1 MKAEIIL
8 IGAGGH
14 ALSCIDVIETQ
25 GMYRIAGLVGLPAEK
40 LNEELGYSVIGTD
53 DELVHLATKFQH
65 VLVAVGQIKTAE
77 PRKRIYRQ
85 ITNLGFT
92 LPTIVSPTAYV
103 SRLAKIG
110 QGTIVMH
117 GAKVNAGARIGNNCI
132 INTNALI
139 EHGTIVED
147 HCHISTGAI
156 LNGRV
161 SVGPSTFVG
170 SGCLVKEGV
179 RIGESCL
186 LGIGVIVRSDV
197 ADKVCILD
205 NLF

>member
-1 MKAEIIL
+1 MKPEIIL

-14 ALSCIDVIETQ
+14 ALSCIDVVETQ
-25 GMYRIAGLVGLPAEK
+25 GLYRIAGLVGLPAEK
-40 LNEELGYSVIGTD
+40 LNEELGYSIIGTD
-53 DELVHLATKFQH
+53 GELAYLSTKFQH
-65 VLVAVGQIKTAE
+65 ALVVVGQIKTAE
-77 PRKRIYRQ
+77 PRKTIYRHLV
-85 ITNLGFT
+85 NLGFT
-92 LPTIVSPTAYV
+92 LPTIISPTAYV
-103 SRLAKIG
+103 SRRAKIG

-117 GAKVNAGARIGNNCI
+117 GAKVSAGARIGSNCI

-139 EHGTIVED
+139 EHETIVED

-161 SVGPSTFVG
+161 FVGPGTFVG

-197 ADKVCILD
+197 SDKVRILD
-205 NLF
+205 NRC